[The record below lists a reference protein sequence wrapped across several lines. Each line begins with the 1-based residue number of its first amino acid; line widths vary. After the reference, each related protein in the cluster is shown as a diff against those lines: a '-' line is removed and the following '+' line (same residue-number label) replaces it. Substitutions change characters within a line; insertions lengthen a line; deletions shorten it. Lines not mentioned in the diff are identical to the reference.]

1 MAVKNCMV
9 GLWEEQTLA
18 GLCCGSSETLQQ
30 FPSRIIAASILQQSK
45 VGFVPWLSASHT
57 ASSLL
62 AGGLL
67 LNVGREG
74 RFLPLSVLASPP
86 SSPDLLKTKR
96 KGWGQGRKEGKEK
109 KRRGAAYSQ
118 FTRGANS
125 AADRQAGRQAARTE
139 VKAA

>member
-1 MAVKNCMV
+1 MGGTDSGRAV
-9 GLWEEQTLA
+9 LWEFRNSAAL
-18 GLCCGSSETLQQ
+18 
-30 FPSRIIAASILQQSK
+30 FPSLIIAASILQQSK
-45 VGFVPWLSASHT
+45 VGFVPWLSASHI

-96 KGWGQGRKEGKEK
+96 KGWGQGRREGKEK
-109 KRRGAAYSQ
+109 KRKEEEQ
-118 FTRGANS
+118 LTRNS
-125 AADRQAGRQAARTE
+125 PEEPTQLRTDRQAGRQPGL
-139 VKAA
+139 K